1 MRNMEDG
8 QNMIEDAQNPFI
20 QIKEEEFYQSKS
32 PFFREFLEAILF
44 EDFPYFPYPNLN
56 EIPVLKIKNKK
67 YFKSGE
73 KIKNYLN
80 NIKEFDDSKYNRCRN
95 CNKNNNAFYCQICKK
110 NLCIN
115 CSENKKE
122 CKHELKN

>member
-32 PFFREFLEAILF
+32 PFFRELLEAILF

-56 EIPVLKIKNKK
+56 EIPV
-67 YFKSGE
+67 
-73 KIKNYLN
+73 
-80 NIKEFDDSKYNRCRN
+80 
-95 CNKNNNAFYCQICKK
+95 
-110 NLCIN
+110 
-115 CSENKKE
+115 
-122 CKHELKN
+122 